1 MKTVKL
7 VLFSRYP
14 RVPNAK
20 ILRRYELKGECYLE
34 VRVFVPI
41 VIRNK
46 EMFFGWEHTITL
58 SVSVHEFFESEVGQ
72 VIQFTLSKII
82 CREYS
87 DQAPVVAY
95 V

>member
-1 MKTVKL
+1 MKIVKL

-20 ILRRYELKGECYLE
+20 VLRRYELKGECYLE

-46 EMFFGWEHTITL
+46 DMFFGWEYTVTL
-58 SVSVHEFFESEVGQ
+58 IVTAGEFSETEIGQ
-72 VIQFTLSKII
+72 IIEFSPSKII
-82 CREYS
+82 CREHS
-87 DQAPVVAY
+87 DHPSVVAFA
-95 V
+95 